1 MELNE
6 VLVFIV
12 ASKHLM
18 NLLLSTYQDDLHKR
32 PNNTNLDTIQVPK
45 TRLSDPSPLLDV
57 ITTDNRP
64 R

>member
-1 MELNE
+1 
-6 VLVFIV
+6 
-12 ASKHLM
+12 M

-32 PNNTNLDTIQVPK
+32 PNNTNLDIIQVPK